1 MDNFLKTLFRLFE
14 EKFPSRIK
22 IVRNK
27 SLDNTY
33 ITIKILYE
41 QRKMHREYSKHLLKY
56 GETYRRICNQL
67 NNTLFNAKVKYY
79 KQNQEE
85 NSGDCKK
92 L

>member
-1 MDNFLKTLFRLFE
+1 
-14 EKFPSRIK
+14 
-22 IVRNK
+22 
-27 SLDNTY
+27 
-33 ITIKILYE
+33 
-41 QRKMHREYSKHLLKY
+41 MHREYSKHLKY

>member
-41 QRKMHREYSKHLLKY
+41 QEKCIES
-56 GETYRRICNQL
+56 IPNIL
-67 NNTLFNAKVKYY
+67 NTEKLI
-79 KQNQEE
+79 EE
-85 NSGDCKK
+85 FVIS
-92 L
+92 